1 MEKEFKYLVGEFQ
14 ITGNN
19 QINVDLVCKDWNH
32 LWVILQHNDTYRLVK
47 YVRKDSQNTALK
59 TDISN
64 IQALE
69 IIKKLKLTGSETFL
83 RSYTSWRLPAK
94 N

>member
-1 MEKEFKYLVGEFQ
+1 MEKEMKYLVGEFQ

-19 QINVDLVCKDWNH
+19 QINVDLVCKDWGH
-32 LWVILQHNDTYRLVK
+32 LWVILQHGDTYRLVK

-59 TDISN
+59 TDISQ

-69 IIKKLKLTGSETFL
+69 IIKKLNLTGSETFL
-83 RSYTSWRLPAK
+83 RCSTAWR
-94 N
+94 

>member
-14 ITGNN
+14 ITGDN
-19 QINVDLVCKDWNH
+19 QVNVDLVCKDWNH
-32 LWVILQHNDTYRLVK
+32 LWVILQHDDTFRLVK
-47 YVRKDSQNTALK
+47 YVRKDSQNTAIK
-59 TDISN
+59 TDISQ

-69 IIKKLKLTGSETFL
+69 IIKKLKLESNPTFL
-83 RSYTSWRLPAK
+83 RSSSAWRLPVK